1 MLVTPASVPGPA
13 YTELIAETFS
23 LALHPGRRSLFY
35 NIPSW
40 DIDKKS
46 IKTNKNDTITENS
59 FCSL

>member
-1 MLVTPASVPGPA
+1 MLVTPHPLRSLLTQKP
-13 YTELIAETFS
+13 LAETFS
-23 LALHPGRRSLFY
+23 LALHPGRRLLFY

-46 IKTNKNDTITENS
+46 IKINKNDTITENS